1 MDGARDERR
10 PPGSE
15 PLAASGS
22 DRTPGPATG
31 PAADAPSDPAADA
44 ATGAAA
50 DAPAGDPGGAGPPAT
65 ERRHGDRRR
74 AYPGPVGRDAAA
86 RVVGVA
92 RDDAPTH
99 GEPRPRLLRDARVG
113 TIALGVAGGLLLA
126 QLATAVGGRLQ
137 GLLATLFIS
146 LFLSFA
152 MEPAV
157 QWLAR
162 RGMRRGFGTWLV
174 FLAVILALA
183 GMVAAMIPLVAEQV
197 RNLVAAAPALL
208 DDVAELAAEALP
220 GESGEAFSAWL
231 AEQAQALPRQLP
243 EVAGGVGR
251 GVVGLGQT
259 VLGVVFQVLTI
270 ALIVFYL
277 VADGPK
283 LRAHLARRLPPRE
296 QVRVLGL
303 WELAVTKTGGYVYS
317 RVLTAVV
324 SSLFHLVAFT
334 LLGLEYVLALA
345 VWVGVVSAVIPAVGT
360 YIAGALPIVVAL
372 ASSPGLAVAVLV
384 AITLYQQV
392 ENYLV
397 VPRITATTLEL
408 HPAVAFVSVVAGA
421 ALGGATGALL
431 ALPAVAIVAALLAAA
446 GEEYEVLEHQLLE
459 TGPAGAAQLVEDAQA
474 DPPPR

>member
-1 MDGARDERR
+1 VEGPRDAPQPAGRSDGDA
-10 PPGSE
+10 S
-15 PLAASGS
+15 AASEAGRLEDGRDAAS
-22 DRTPGPATG
+22 APGPPPTG
-31 PAADAPSDPAADA
+31 
-44 ATGAAA
+44 
-50 DAPAGDPGGAGPPAT
+50 
-65 ERRHGDRRR
+65 ERRHRDRRR
-74 AYPGPVGRDAAA
+74 SYPGPIARDAAA
-86 RVVGVA
+86 RVVEAA
-92 RDDAPTH
+92 RDTSPRSET
-99 GEPRPRLLRDARVG
+99 RPRLLRDARVG
-113 TIALGVAGGLLLA
+113 TVALGVAGGLLLA
-126 QLATAVGGRLQ
+126 QLASAVGGRLQ

-174 FLAVILALA
+174 FLAVLLGLT

-197 RNLVAAAPALL
+197 RNLAAAAPALL
-208 DDVAELAAEALP
+208 DDLADLAAEGLP
-220 GESGEAFSAWL
+220 GESGEAFAAWL
-231 AEQAQALPRQLP
+231 TEQAQTLPRQLP
-243 EVAGGVGR
+243 QMAGGVGR
-251 GVVGLGQT
+251 GVIGLGQT
-259 VLGVVFQVLTI
+259 VLGGIFQALTI
-270 ALIVFYL
+270 GLIVFYL
-277 VADGPK
+277 VAEGPK
-283 LRAHLARRLPPRE
+283 LRAHLARRLPPRD

-324 SSLFHLVAFT
+324 STLFHLVAFT
-334 LLGLEYVLALA
+334 VLGLEYALALA

-360 YIAGALPIVVAL
+360 YIAGALPVIVAL
-372 ASSPGLAVAVLV
+372 ARSPGMAVAVLV

-392 ENYLV
+392 ENYLI
-397 VPRITATTLEL
+397 VPRITATTLDL

-459 TGPAGAAQLVEDAQA
+459 TGPAGAAQLIEEAHA
-474 DPPPR
+474 DPPAR